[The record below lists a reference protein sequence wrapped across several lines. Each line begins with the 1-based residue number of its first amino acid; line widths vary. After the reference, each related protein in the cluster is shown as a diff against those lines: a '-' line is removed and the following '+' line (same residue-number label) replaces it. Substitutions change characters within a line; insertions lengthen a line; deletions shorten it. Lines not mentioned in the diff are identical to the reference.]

1 MFSTE
6 RRFTLADDKNNN
18 PEKKSGILKMLIP
31 ILILAVLGFIAGTK
45 WRKAKD
51 NKTAKMTQETMEEN
65 KQ

>member
-1 MFSTE
+1 MPDFLTE
-6 RRFTLADDKNNN
+6 FGTY
-18 PEKKSGILKMLIP
+18 LIKYGVF
-31 ILILAVLGFIAGTK
+31 LILAVLGFIAGTK